1 MLFTRSGLLS
11 GDWGEKMKRVAL
23 VSSRTWF
30 GKSREDQGLEAAL
43 CNAGIHAEILC
54 WEDPVPW
61 QRYDLVIL
69 RSPWDYYLRY
79 EAFCLWLVSL
89 REQGV
94 NVANGVDRILKNISK
109 TTQLEQLKGCGIQ
122 PVPSCMCSSEEDVD
136 AWLTQTGCRRFVVK
150 PDVSASGHNTC
161 LIDVDGS
168 PGKWSAAI
176 SKILSEGRAV
186 IVQPF
191 IPEVGDGELS
201 LIYFLGSFSH
211 AVLRH
216 PGVLADKRHPEP
228 VRPEIRY
235 REAGDRICS
244 FLGGQELL
252 YARVDLV
259 GHHGRIHIMEVELA
273 EPDLYLT
280 LDYPSVGTRP
290 IDAFIRCILK
300 LLDCQDGG
308 NR

>member
-1 MLFTRSGLLS
+1 MLFTKFGLLL
-11 GDWGEKMKRVAL
+11 GDWSEKMKRVAL

-30 GKSREDQGLEAAL
+30 RKSREDQGLEAAL
-43 CNAGIHAEILC
+43 CSAGIQAEILC
-54 WEDPVPW
+54 WEDSVPW
-61 QRYDLVIL
+61 QQYDLVIL
-69 RSPWDYYLRY
+69 RSPWDYYLQY
-79 EAFCLWLVSL
+79 EAFRLWLVSL
-89 REQGV
+89 QEQGV
-94 NVANGVDRILKNISK
+94 NLANGVDRVLNNISK
-109 TTQLEQLKGCGIQ
+109 TTQLEQLKRCEIQ
-122 PVPSCMCSSEEDVD
+122 PIPSYVCRSEETVYT
-136 AWLTQTGCRRFVVK
+136 WLTRTDCRRFVVK
-150 PDVSASGHNTC
+150 PDVSTSGHNTF
-161 LIDVDGS
+161 LIDMDGS
-168 PGKWSAAI
+168 SGKCSAAI
-176 SKILSEGRAV
+176 TKILSEGRVA

-191 IPEVGDGELS
+191 IPEVNDGELS

-216 PGVLADKRHPEP
+216 PGVLADKKHPEP

-259 GHHGRIHIMEVELA
+259 GYHGRIHIMEVELA

-280 LDYPSVGTRP
+280 LDYPSVEIRP
-290 IDAFIRCILK
+290 IDTFVRCILK
-300 LLDCQDGG
+300 LLDCQNGG